1 MPAIILA
8 LRVTV
13 MVKALLSRL
22 EENLLCLILVSMT
35 SLVFAEVIARFFF
48 NSGIHWAQEMTL
60 IMSSWLVLI
69 GASYGVKV
77 GSHIGV
83 NVFINLLPVKP
94 HKYVSLLSIG
104 LCLIY
109 TNLFLY
115 GSGIYIVK
123 LKQIGIE
130 MNDIPVPKWIPT
142 SVLVLCFMLLNFRL
156 ISLFYDTYIGTKNGF
171 NLSDEAKDAINIAN
185 ELKNTLNNIPIDNNI
200 KPKEAKS

>member
-1 MPAIILA
+1 
-8 LRVTV
+8 